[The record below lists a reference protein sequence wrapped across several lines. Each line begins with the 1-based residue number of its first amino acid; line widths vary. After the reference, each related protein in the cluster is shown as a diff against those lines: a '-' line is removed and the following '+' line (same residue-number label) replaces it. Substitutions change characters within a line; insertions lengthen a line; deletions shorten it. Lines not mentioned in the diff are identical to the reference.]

1 MNNLYEWNLSELYI
15 DNNEWEK
22 EYEFLKEI
30 MLSKI
35 KRKIKIISSIEDII
49 LIFELEDSIDEN
61 FNKLYM
67 YCFLHME
74 IYGREKKYLD
84 MIKKLENLWNDIY
97 NIKMERNLII
107 TNSYSLEELLKNHII
122 TKYEK
127 SLNEIYITEDEQYI
141 LNNRLLDKNEEI
153 NNKYYHIIKD
163 IDVSDYNKIF
173 ISNDLK
179 VIKKNLINYSRIF
192 NNESEEIAN
201 LIKEKIFVWKS
212 IQELNN
218 YNNICDILIDEKEIK
233 KIYNNILQSIK
244 DNYNIL
250 HKYIELQCELS
261 DKKIIHEHE
270 LKKVLFQLNKDDIV
284 IEFSEAK
291 EIIYNSMRIMGKNY
305 CNIIDSAFNNGWIDP
320 FQREKNLII
329 LIV

>member
-1 MNNLYEWNLSELYI
+1 M
-15 DNNEWEK
+15 
-22 EYEFLKEI
+22 
-30 MLSKI
+30 
-35 KRKIKIISSIEDII
+35 
-49 LIFELEDSIDEN
+49 
-61 FNKLYM
+61 
-67 YCFLHME
+67 
-74 IYGREKKYLD
+74 
-84 MIKKLENLWNDIY
+84 
-97 NIKMERNLII
+97 
-107 TNSYSLEELLKNHII
+107 
-122 TKYEK
+122 
-127 SLNEIYITEDEQYI
+127 
-141 LNNRLLDKNEEI
+141 
-153 NNKYYHIIKD
+153 
-163 IDVSDYNKIF
+163 
-173 ISNDLK
+173 K